1 MDKDNLHLYDRFKS
15 FWELLQRLN
24 TNSWSHSNSNS
35 NNPPNELY
43 FNCFF
48 AIKIIV
54 LSGFSPHFIL
64 PYIFS
69 QCLYMFVC
77 MYVYACLNVCYIL
90 SVYLYLHVY
99 IHILWISAQKKKT
112 ADVYRQQQQQQKKHK
127 VSWYDLCL
135 VCGVIGYIIC
145 QRNGKYGPLGWHFSL
160 SHLFVPFL
168 WLRIYIYKDMIK
180 VTLPLLSFGLSISI
194 SISLSLSL
202 VKLNNATCIM
212 HLKIYAYTHMY
223 TRRHR
228 LRQWQN

>member
-1 MDKDNLHLYDRFKS
+1 MAFLLIS
-15 FWELLQRLN
+15 FC
-24 TNSWSHSNSNS
+24 H
-35 NNPPNELY
+35 
-43 FNCFF
+43 
-48 AIKIIV
+48 
-54 LSGFSPHFIL
+54 
-64 PYIFS
+64 IFS
-69 QCLYMFVC
+69 
-77 MYVYACLNVCYIL
+77 LNVCICLCACMCMHVWMYVISSL
-90 SVYLYLHVY
+90 SIFICMYTYTY
-99 IHILWISAQKKKT
+99 SESPRRKKKT

-202 VKLNNATCIM
+202 VKLNNATCIIM